1 MVAAV
6 PITPIRP
13 FLVAAA
19 AALALGPIT
28 SIKGTLKASPTLRAT
43 ELTVPQ
49 AARTAFTFWD
59 RRNAMSC
66 RA

>member
-6 PITPIRP
+6 PMTPILP
-13 FLVAAA
+13 FFVAVAAA
-19 AALALGPIT
+19 FALGPIT

-49 AARTAFTFWD
+49 AARTAFTFWESRKD
-59 RRNAMSC
+59 RKSVV
-66 RA
+66 